1 MSDMGVFSIEGR
13 CKDLQG
19 YGSAVRGDIGMY
31 GVYKIYRWGP
41 KYIQQMES
49 QTENDMDTGL
59 LQGGYRHSRDLS
71 NGNGVWQCF
80 LL

>member
-1 MSDMGVFSIEGR
+1 MGA
-13 CKDLQG
+13 Q
-19 YGSAVRGDIGMY
+19 
-31 GVYKIYRWGP
+31 IYP
-41 KYIQQMES
+41 TVEKQMES

-71 NGNGVWQCF
+71 NGNGVWQRF